1 MAAGNCCILKPS
13 EVCSLTCLEM
23 GAIMHDAGVPAGVFN
38 VITGTG
44 VDAGAPLRCDSFEYV
59 KGLNCCFEV
68 NHSLPFTCMPF
79 TRMG

>member
-1 MAAGNCCILKPS
+1 MQWKVAPALAAGNCCILKPS

-44 VDAGAPLRCDSFEYV
+44 VDAGAPLRCDSV
-59 KGLNCCFEV
+59 
-68 NHSLPFTCMPF
+68 
-79 TRMG
+79 